1 MQILL
6 RKTTAY
12 KRLLSDAERDE
23 LSHAVL
29 VLFPDGALLRPLL
42 KECAK
47 AILGARDGSR
57 TAKLI
62 DEESYSDCVFYP
74 AEGEKL
80 TADLAA
86 RILEEAALSPVEG
99 KRKLFVLDGF
109 HTVTPLVQNKL
120 LKVLEEPF
128 ESVVFLIGA
137 TASSAVLPTVLS
149 RVKKLEEPPFSEEE
163 IARALARNHAG
174 EEGIPKAAAASGGIY
189 SVAEKLLAGGDEFA
203 LAVRLLSEENYVA
216 LCRECG
222 NAEDKRALL
231 SALKLTLRDALFYA
245 AGQQKYAAIH
255 SEEMESLGREYPA
268 GALLEGIRLVGEAEK
283 QIQFNAN
290 YAQALL
296 TLIAG
301 IRREKIKW
309 QKLS

>member
-12 KRLLSDAERDE
+12 QRLLSDAERDE

-29 VLFPDGALLRPLL
+29 VLFPDEALLRPLL

-47 AILGARDGSR
+47 AILGAKDGSR

-74 AEGEKL
+74 AVGEKL
-80 TADLAA
+80 TADTAA

-99 KRKLFVLDGF
+99 GKKLFVLDGF
-109 HTVTPLVQNKL
+109 QTVTPLVQNKL
-120 LKVLEEPF
+120 LKALEEPH
-128 ESVVFLIGA
+128 ENVIFLMGA
-137 TASSAVLPTVLS
+137 TAPSAVLPTVLS
-149 RVKKLEEPPFSEEE
+149 RVKKLDNPPFAEEE
-163 IARALARNHAG
+163 IGRALARNHAG
-174 EEGIPKAAAASGGIY
+174 EGDIAKAAAASGGVY
-189 SVAEKLLAGGDEFA
+189 SVAENLLAGGDEFS
-203 LAVRLLSEENYVA
+203 LAVRLLREEGYTA

-222 NAEDKRALL
+222 NRENKRALL

-245 AGQQKYAAIH
+245 TEQQRYAAIR
-255 SEEMESLGREYPA
+255 SEEIEELGQEYPA
-268 GALLEGIRLVGEAEK
+268 GALLEAIRLVGETER

-296 TLIAG
+296 TLIAQ
-301 IRREKIKW
+301 IRTEKIKW